1 MSGMAI
7 YICKHT
13 HMSWRTLFI
22 LLLLMFLCLLSYM
35 FRVVTLQEQHYFI
48 NDSSACADKEATK
61 APTMQIRLKARLK
74 PFSP

>member
-1 MSGMAI
+1 MYMQS
-7 YICKHT
+7 HT
-13 HMSWRTLFI
+13 HELENPFYPPSRDVCLFA
-22 LLLLMFLCLLSYM
+22 LAYM
-35 FRVVTLQEQHYFI
+35 FRVVALQEQHYFI